1 MDGDTKQLTPKRGS
15 LEHERLSS
23 LINSM
28 ADGVIAIDE
37 QMNVAVYNGA
47 TLNILDINTAI
58 TNKNIG
64 QVLRLINKDGQI
76 INIADLINSITTQY
90 SNRDLLLQYPD
101 GSKVNLY
108 VSIAPVKLGYGQ
120 SGTKGHVILIRDITH
135 EKSLEEERNEFISVV
150 SHELRTPV
158 TISEGNISNAQLLA
172 EKGGDPSKIADALR
186 LAHEQIV
193 FLADLI
199 NDLSTLSRAERDT
212 LNVEVE
218 SINVHQLMT
227 DLANNYSPQAK
238 AKNLT
243 IDIELAPNLELL
255 NTSKMYLREVLQN
268 FITNAIKYT
277 QTGSVTI
284 GAKPNNKGVEFY
296 IRDTGIG
303 ISRNDQAKIFDKF
316 FRSEDFRT
324 RETNGTGLGLY
335 VTLKLAK
342 LLHAEINV
350 QSELNKGS
358 LFTVLVPS
366 LNISQ

>member
-37 QMNVAVYNGA
+37 QMNIAVYNGA

-76 INIADLINSITTQY
+76 INIANLINSITTQY

-172 EKGGDPSKIADALR
+172 EKGGDSAKIADALR

-212 LNVEVE
+212 LK
-218 SINVHQLMT
+218 
-227 DLANNYSPQAK
+227 DRK
-238 AKNLT
+238 
-243 IDIELAPNLELL
+243 
-255 NTSKMYLREVLQN
+255 
-268 FITNAIKYT
+268 
-277 QTGSVTI
+277 SV
-284 GAKPNNKGVEFY
+284 V
-296 IRDTGIG
+296 
-303 ISRNDQAKIFDKF
+303 
-316 FRSEDFRT
+316 
-324 RETNGTGLGLY
+324 
-335 VTLKLAK
+335 
-342 LLHAEINV
+342 
-350 QSELNKGS
+350 
-358 LFTVLVPS
+358 
-366 LNISQ
+366 